1 MAIITPDAIV
11 HKDFDAAKGGQG
23 YNMDQVDEYLDALA
37 NSTAELLAQNT
48 ELANQKAAVEGRVAE
63 LARGD
68 AAGLQAEIEAKR
80 AENDALRQQLTEAR
94 QAAPAN
100 DAEQATAII
109 VMAQRTADEYQRSSK
124 DASDQMISEAKSE
137 AARIVA
143 EAEDTSHRVLTQ
155 LEQDRT
161 LLERKIDELRLY
173 ERDYRMRLRS
183 YLQNLLDDL
192 DKKGEAMPQGN
203 PTGPQL

>member
-11 HKDFDAAKGGQG
+11 HKDFDAAKGGNG

-37 NSTAELLAQNT
+37 NSTGELLAQNQD
-48 ELANQKAAVEGRVAE
+48 LRNQLNNVEGRVAE

-68 AAGLQAEIEAKR
+68 VAGLQAEVEAKR
-80 AENDALRQQLTEAR
+80 AENDSLRQQLEAAR
-94 QAAPAN
+94 QGAPAN

-124 DASDQMISEAKSE
+124 EASDQMISEAKGE
-137 AARIVA
+137 AARIVN
-143 EAEDTSHRVLTQ
+143 EAEETSHRILTQ
-155 LEQDRT
+155 LEQDRA

-183 YLQNLLDDL
+183 YLQNLLEDL
-192 DKKGEAMPQGN
+192 DKKGEGLPQGN
-203 PTGPQL
+203 PQL

>member
-11 HKDFDAAKGGQG
+11 HKDFDAAKGGNG

-37 NSTAELLAQNT
+37 NSTGELLAQNQ
-48 ELANQKAAVEGRVAE
+48 ELRNQIHAVEGRVAE

-68 AAGLQAEIEAKR
+68 AAGLQAEVEAKR
-80 AENDALRQQLTEAR
+80 AENESLRQQLEQAR
-94 QAAPAN
+94 TASPTN

-109 VMAQRTADEYQRSSK
+109 VMAQRTADEYQRTAKES
-124 DASDQMISEAKSE
+124 SDQTIADAKSE
-137 AARIVA
+137 AARIVN
-143 EAEDTSHRVLTQ
+143 EAEETSHRILTQ
-155 LEQDRT
+155 LEQDRA

-183 YLQNLLDDL
+183 YLQNLLEDL
-192 DKKGEAMPQGN
+192 DKKGEGLPQGN
-203 PTGPQL
+203 PQL

>member
-11 HKDFDAAKGGQG
+11 HKDFDAAKGGNG

-37 NSTAELLAQNT
+37 NSTGELLAQNQ
-48 ELANQKAAVEGRVAE
+48 ELRNQITAVEGRVAE

-68 AAGLQAEIEAKR
+68 VAGLQAEVEAKR
-80 AENDALRQQLTEAR
+80 AENEALRQQLAERPAS
-94 QAAPAN
+94 AAN

-109 VMAQRTADEYQRSSK
+109 VMAQRTADEYQRSAKES
-124 DASDQMISEAKSE
+124 SDQTIADAKAEAG
-137 AARIVA
+137 RIVS
-143 EAEDTSHRVLTQ
+143 EAEDTSHRILTQ
-155 LEQDRT
+155 LEQDRA

-183 YLQNLLDDL
+183 YLQNLLEDL
-192 DKKGEAMPQGN
+192 DKKGEGLPQGS
-203 PTGPQL
+203 PQL

>member
-11 HKDFDAAKGGQG
+11 HKDFDAAKGGNG

-37 NSTAELLAQNT
+37 NSTGELLAQNQ
-48 ELANQKAAVEGRVAE
+48 ELRSQLHNVESRVNE

-68 AAGLQAEIEAKR
+68 AAGLQAEVEAKR
-80 AENDALRQQLTEAR
+80 QENDALRQQLEQAR
-94 QAAPAN
+94 QATPAN

-109 VMAQRTADEYQRSSK
+109 VMAQRTADEYQRSAKES
-124 DASDQMISEAKSE
+124 SDQTIAEAKAE
-137 AARIVA
+137 AARIVS
-143 EAEDTSHRVLTQ
+143 EAQETSNRILTQ
-155 LEQDRT
+155 LEQDRA

-192 DKKGEAMPQGN
+192 DKKGEGIPQGS
-203 PTGPQL
+203 PQL

>member
-11 HKDFDAAKGGQG
+11 HKDFDAAAKGG
-23 YNMDQVDEYLDALA
+23 YDMDQVDEYLDAVA
-37 NSTAELLAQNT
+37 QSTGELLAQNQ
-48 ELANQKAAVEGRVAE
+48 ELRNQLGSSESRVSE

-68 AAGLQAEIEAKR
+68 AAGLQAELEAAR
-80 AENDALRQQLTEAR
+80 AEAAQLRNQLAEAR
-94 QAAPAN
+94 QGNSGN

-109 VMAQRTADEYQRSSK
+109 VMAQRAADDYQRTSK
-124 DASDQMISEAKSE
+124 ETSDQMMADAKAE
-137 AARIVA
+137 AARIVS
-143 EAEDTSHRVLTQ
+143 EAEETSHRTLTQ
-155 LEQDRT
+155 LEADRA

-192 DKKGEAMPQGN
+192 DKKGESIPQGN
-203 PTGPQL
+203 PQI

>member
-11 HKDFDAAKGGQG
+11 HKDFDAAKGGNG

-37 NSTAELLAQNT
+37 NSTGELLAQNQ
-48 ELANQKAAVEGRVAE
+48 ELRNQIHTVEARVAE

-80 AENDALRQQLTEAR
+80 AENETLRQQLAEA
-94 QAAPAN
+94 QQGVPAN

-109 VMAQRTADEYQRSSK
+109 VMAQRTADEYQRSSR
-124 DASDQMISEAKSE
+124 DASDQMIAEAKAE
-137 AARIVA
+137 AARIVN
-143 EAEDTSHRVLTQ
+143 EAEETSHRILTQ
-155 LEQDRT
+155 LEQDRA

-183 YLQNLLDDL
+183 YLQNLLEDL
-192 DKKGEAMPQGN
+192 DKKGEGLPQGN
-203 PTGPQL
+203 PQL

>member
-11 HKDFDAAKGGQG
+11 HKDFDAAKGGNG

-37 NSTAELLAQNT
+37 NSTGELLAQNQ
-48 ELANQKAAVEGRVAE
+48 ELRNQIANVESRVAE

-68 AAGLQAEIEAKR
+68 VAGLQAEVEAKR
-80 AENDALRQQLTEAR
+80 AEVETLRGQLAAAQQGV
-94 QAAPAN
+94 PVN

-109 VMAQRTADEYQRSSK
+109 VMAQRTADEYQRSAK
-124 DASDQMISEAKSE
+124 EAADQMIADAKAE
-137 AARIVA
+137 AARIVH
-143 EAEDTSHRVLTQ
+143 EAEETSHRVLTQ
-155 LEQDRT
+155 LEQDRA

-183 YLQNLLDDL
+183 YLQNLLEDL
-192 DKKGEAMPQGN
+192 DKKGEGLPQGN
-203 PTGPQL
+203 PSL